1 VAAVDGVMPPSGAV
15 GGWSCTVAFGSVG
28 AVPGGLAAVVGEA
41 GVSGAVEVAS
51 LMVGAGLAGAAT
63 GAFKGTVG
71 AVVGVGGWG
80 APPGTGGRT
89 GGASGTL
96 AVGTCGASAALS
108 VTRTVSFLSGTLEVC
123 LEGVGGWFSLSL
135 IARWFGLRC
144 MGSKASPSPAVKPP
158 SREIPAFFDALF
170 PRGVIPISPA
180 AMSAEKTA
188 ITPTRAEDFPE
199 WYQQV
204 IKAADLAENSETRG
218 CMVIK
223 PWGYGIWELIQ
234 RQLDRMFKA
243 TGHQNAYFPLLIP
256 LSYLE
261 KEAEHAEGFATE
273 CAVVT
278 HHRLEV
284 VKDPVTGKTKMI
296 PTGELAEPYVIRP
309 TSETIIGAA
318 FARWIESYRDLPLLI
333 NQWANVMRWEM
344 RPRLFLRT
352 AEFLWQ
358 EGHTAHETRDEAITE
373 TRLMHGVYEEFLR
386 DHLAIPVIPGE
397 KTEIER
403 FPGAEMTLTVEAMVQ
418 DKKAIQ
424 AGTSHY
430 LGRNFSKAQN
440 ISFTGRDGTVQH
452 AHTTS
457 WGVSTRMIGTLIM
470 AHADD
475 DGLILPPRVATQQIV
490 IVPITPKEDSRD
502 AVIASCQAL
511 AETLRHQMYHGD
523 PLRVHVDTRDL
534 GGGIKKWEWIK
545 KGVPIRIEIGP
556 RDIETRKICVQRRDQ
571 PAASKDFPV
580 KEDFIR
586 SAVEMLGEIHRQLLD
601 RATGFR
607 NANITRCD
615 TLDEFEAHWAAENP
629 GWLITSWAGSP
640 EQETELSKKH
650 KITIRCIPLDS
661 VILPETGN
669 TCFLTG
675 SDTDT
680 RVLWA
685 RSY

>member
-1 VAAVDGVMPPSGAV
+1 M
-15 GGWSCTVAFGSVG
+15 
-28 AVPGGLAAVVGEA
+28 
-41 GVSGAVEVAS
+41 
-51 LMVGAGLAGAAT
+51 
-63 GAFKGTVG
+63 
-71 AVVGVGGWG
+71 
-80 APPGTGGRT
+80 
-89 GGASGTL
+89 
-96 AVGTCGASAALS
+96 
-108 VTRTVSFLSGTLEVC
+108 
-123 LEGVGGWFSLSL
+123 
-135 IARWFGLRC
+135 
-144 MGSKASPSPAVKPP
+144 
-158 SREIPAFFDALF
+158 
-170 PRGVIPISPA
+170 IPITPA
-180 AMSAEKTA
+180 TMSAEKTA
-188 ITPTRAEDFPE
+188 ISPTRAQDFPE

-234 RQLDRMFKA
+234 QQLDRKFKA

-278 HHRLEV
+278 HHRLEA
-284 VKDPVTGKTKMI
+284 VKDEATGKTKMI

-358 EGHTAHETRDEAITE
+358 EGHTAHETKDEAIAE

-397 KTEIER
+397 KTENER

-430 LGRNFSKAQN
+430 LAQNFSKAQD
-440 ISFTGRDGTVQH
+440 IKFTGRDGSIQH
-452 AHTTS
+452 AQTTS

-475 DGLILPPRVATQQIV
+475 DGLILPPRVAPQQIV
-490 IVPITPKEDSRD
+490 ILPITPKEDSRD
-502 AVIASCQAL
+502 AVIASCHAL
-511 AETLRHQMYHGD
+511 AETLRHRIYHGEA
-523 PLRVHVDTRDL
+523 LRVHVDTRDL
-534 GGGIKKWEWIK
+534 NGGVKKWEWIK

-556 RDIETRKICVQRRDQ
+556 RDIESRKCCVQRRDQ
-571 PAASKDFPV
+571 PVSAKDFPL
-580 KEDFIR
+580 KEDFIHA
-586 SAVEMLGEIHRQLLD
+586 AVETLDQIHHHLLD
-601 RATGFR
+601 RATAFR
-607 NANITRCD
+607 NANITPCD
-615 TLDEFEAHWAAENP
+615 SREAFEAHWAQENP
-629 GWLITSWAGSP
+629 GWLLTPWAGTS
-640 EQETELSKKH
+640 EQEEEISKRL
-650 KITIRCIPLDS
+650 KISIRCLPLES
-661 VILPETGN
+661 VVLPPTPGDR
-669 TCFLTG
+669 CFLTG
-675 SDTDT
+675 QSTAI
-680 RVLWA
+680 RAIWG

>member
-1 VAAVDGVMPPSGAV
+1 M
-15 GGWSCTVAFGSVG
+15 
-28 AVPGGLAAVVGEA
+28 
-41 GVSGAVEVAS
+41 
-51 LMVGAGLAGAAT
+51 GAAT
-63 GAFKGTVG
+63 
-71 AVVGVGGWG
+71 
-80 APPGTGGRT
+80 
-89 GGASGTL
+89 
-96 AVGTCGASAALS
+96 
-108 VTRTVSFLSGTLEVC
+108 
-123 LEGVGGWFSLSL
+123 
-135 IARWFGLRC
+135 
-144 MGSKASPSPAVKPP
+144 
-158 SREIPAFFDALF
+158 
-170 PRGVIPISPA
+170 
-180 AMSAEKTA
+180 MSSEKTA
-188 ITPTRAEDFPE
+188 ITPTRSEDFPE

-234 RQLDRMFKA
+234 QQLDRRFKA

-284 VKDPVTGKTKMI
+284 VEDPLTGKTKMV
-296 PTGELAEPYVIRP
+296 PSGELAEPYVIRP

-358 EGHTAHETRDEAITE
+358 EGHTAHETKEEAIVE
-373 TRLMHGVYEEFLR
+373 TKMIHGQYEEFLR

-397 KTEIER
+397 KTENER
-403 FPGAEMTLTVEAMVQ
+403 FPGAEMTFTVEAMVQ
-418 DKKAIQ
+418 DCKAIQ

-430 LGRNFSKAQN
+430 LGQNFSKAQN

-457 WGVSTRMIGTLIM
+457 WGVSTRLIGTLIM
-470 AHADD
+470 AHSDD
-475 DGLILPPRVATQQIV
+475 DGLVLPPRVATQQIV
-490 IVPITPKEDSRD
+490 ILPITPKEDTRE
-502 AVIASCQAL
+502 AVLASCHAL
-511 AETLRHQMYHGD
+511 AETLRHQTFHGD
-523 PLRVHVDTRDL
+523 TLRVHVDTRDL
-534 GGGIKKWEWIK
+534 SGGVKKWDWIK

-571 PAASKDFPV
+571 PISE
-580 KEDFIR
+580 KEFADKESFIQ
-586 SAVEMLGEIHRQLLD
+586 SATEILAEIHNSLLA
-601 RATGFR
+601 RATAFR
-607 NANITRCD
+607 NGNITFCTR
-615 TLDEFEAHWAAENP
+615 LDVFHGHWATENP
-629 GWLITSWAGSP
+629 GWLYTPWAGTP
-640 EQETELSKKH
+640 EQEEVLSKQH
-650 KITIRCIPLDS
+650 KITIRC
-661 VILPETGN
+661 LPIAEANLPATLHATSGK
-669 TCFLTG
+669 CILTG
-675 SDTDT
+675 EETT
-680 RVLWA
+680 TFAIWG